1 MPQFRERWYC
11 VAIRSDIDN
20 GKFRFPIGNA
30 PKTTLRDIVDLD
42 LEDPALTLPKFE
54 LDRIAY
60 HFENYHLTER
70 VQHDNS
76 MYAPNTKKGKYGVFS
91 FLKADGSLRF
101 HVGDFAKTQIQEA
114 FYACLDTYA
123 PTIIANRVP
132 KLWDI
137 KRKLSIKEAA
147 RLQGFP
153 DEFQF
158 NVSNAQAF
166 KQLGNSVTVTVIDE
180 IVKEIL
186 NVLGE

>member
-1 MPQFRERWYC
+1 MVYF
-11 VAIRSDIDN
+11 
-20 GKFRFPIGNA
+20 
-30 PKTTLRDIVDLD
+30 L
-42 LEDPALTLPKFE
+42 
-54 LDRIAY
+54 
-60 HFENYHLTER
+60 
-70 VQHDNS
+70 
-76 MYAPNTKKGKYGVFS
+76 